1 MDELRENVFAEEEEI
16 LVRARAWLT
25 DAGER
30 TADWSL
36 LYRQLVQDY
45 EKLLKTAVKI
55 SRISDIQGRMLKDK
69 EQEVRTANDNL
80 RHMEN
85 LRLQLIQDITHE
97 LRTPMTTVQGYLE
110 ALLDGI
116 VRPDEKYLRM
126 IHNRFQTMNRLIN
139 DLFQLDKLKSNQVSF
154 QPADLRIGEWLED
167 ICGKYAVDASS
178 RGIGLQAVSSQYAG
192 QTVVRADPLRIDQV
206 LANLIYNAMR
216 FSPEGAAIRIECDI
230 LAAEQFADRYER
242 YLSATIAGRQT
253 SGTASPEPSHG
264 RYAIVEVR
272 DEGAGLNEA
281 ELPYLFDR
289 FYRGSQPYA
298 TGSEGAGLGL
308 AISKEIIHRHGGQ
321 IGAFAG
327 PGKGSTFFFTLPV
340 FDRMQ
345 T

>member
-16 LVRARAWLT
+16 LVRARAWLIEV
-25 DAGER
+25 GEQ
-30 TADWSL
+30 AVDWSL
-36 LYRQLVQDY
+36 HYRQLMQDY

-80 RHMEN
+80 RHIEN

-116 VRPDEKYLRM
+116 VQPDEKYLRM

-139 DLFQLDKLKSNQVSF
+139 DLFQLDKLKSNLVSF
-154 QPADLRIGEWLED
+154 QPVDLRIGDWLED
-167 ICGKYAVDASS
+167 ICGKYAIDASS
-178 RGIGLQAVSSQYAG
+178 HGIEFHTFSARHAG
-192 QTVVRADPLRIDQV
+192 QAIVSADPLRIDQV
-206 LANLIYNAMR
+206 MANLIYNAMR
-216 FSPEGAAIRIECDI
+216 YTPEGAAIRIECDVI
-230 LAAEQFADRYER
+230 GAGEVAARYGR
-242 YLSATIAGRQT
+242 HLSATFKGRQAA
-253 SGTASPEPSHG
+253 GVIGDEPLNAA
-264 RYAIVEVR
+264 YAVVQVR
-272 DEGAGLNEA
+272 DEGPGLNEA

-289 FYRGSQPYA
+289 FYRGSQSFA
-298 TGSEGAGLGL
+298 TGSDGAGLGL

-321 IGAFAG
+321 IGAFAD

-340 FDRMQ
+340 LNRSLV
-345 T
+345 